1 MPFVRSPQAG
11 GRSPH
16 DGREHHQAADGGTPR
31 PDPYPAH
38 PEEAGR
44 KLMKIDPCPVVVSLK
59 DGSNHTLFKFRDFLD
74 MVDQEMGMD
83 AAKWLEAHVNRLEE
97 AADYTTAKVETD
109 LTGYE
114 ASLESNRTAFT
125 DIQEQAATIMEV
137 LQGPRMNRQRIT
149 HAVREIGK
157 IIENQI

>member
-1 MPFVRSPQAG
+1 
-11 GRSPH
+11 
-16 DGREHHQAADGGTPR
+16 
-31 PDPYPAH
+31 
-38 PEEAGR
+38 
-44 KLMKIDPCPVVVSLK
+44 MKIDPCPVVVSLK

-114 ASLESNRTAFT
+114 ASLGSNTTAFM
-125 DIQEQAATIMEV
+125 DIQEETGAIMEI
-137 LQGPRMNRQRIT
+137 LDGPRINRQRIT

>member
-1 MPFVRSPQAG
+1 
-11 GRSPH
+11 
-16 DGREHHQAADGGTPR
+16 
-31 PDPYPAH
+31 
-38 PEEAGR
+38 
-44 KLMKIDPCPVVVSLK
+44 MKIDPCPVVVSLK

-74 MVDQEMGMD
+74 MLDQEMGMD
-83 AAKWLEAHVNRLEE
+83 EAKWLEAHVNRLEE